1 MKALAPSAALTLLA
15 TIFVAGCSGGS
26 KSPPASGPTPTAPTL
41 TAIADQTVAQ
51 DSTSTA
57 IGFTLA
63 DPDSDL
69 ATVTLSVKSSNVD
82 LIDADGIVLGGNGG
96 SRSLTLTPNERLS
109 GSSMITVTA
118 TDPQGSTASQSFMLQ
133 VTTMLVSFKDFTSQ
147 ALATGENGMPQSIK
161 GVSFNQDADDPA
173 SFDAVLN

>member
-1 MKALAPSAALTLLA
+1 MKALTSSTALTLLA

-26 KSPPASGPTPTAPTL
+26 KSPPSGGAASATPTL

-57 IGFTLA
+57 IAFTVA

-69 ATVTLSVKSSNVD
+69 ATVNLSVKSSNTD
-82 LIDADGIVLGGNGG
+82 LVDADGIVLGGNGG

-109 GSSMITVTA
+109 GSAMITVTA
-118 TDPQGSTASQSFMLQ
+118 TDPQGSTASRSFMLQ
-133 VTTMLVSFKDFTSQ
+133 VTTMVVSFKDFANQT
-147 ALATGENGMPQSIK
+147 LATNENGMPQTIQ
-161 GVSFNQDADDPA
+161 GLSFNQDADDPG
-173 SFDAVLN
+173 SFDPVLN